1 MYYVRTLDQLQ
12 PYVVCCTQAQMDQ
25 KKAVLD
31 DCRTYSEVE
40 REIDN
45 FEQNKLRDIKV
56 LELRISC
63 FVTNR
68 L

>member
-1 MYYVRTLDQLQ
+1 
-12 PYVVCCTQAQMDQ
+12 MDQ